1 LYLNRSATKFFYA
14 LIRIAQQ
21 ASKNFIALLTKNM
34 DNIVSIIIV
43 VLALIVGGG
52 IGYYMRQRLAK
63 KRAGSLEARLQKRV
77 IDVKQETSD
86 MVKNAER
93 KSAELLDKTQK
104 DVDERRKEFL
114 KAQQLLLN
122 RETLLNERIASFET
136 KEKELL
142 DKGDKLKTIKE
153 SLEELRKQAEV
164 KLEKVADL
172 SREDAKK
179 ELLSLVEIESEK
191 EILDRMRKLEEKGQE
206 KLQSRAKEIV
216 TMAIQKCAVPQTQEL
231 STTTVILANEDLKGR
246 IIGKEGRN
254 IRTFEKLT
262 GVELIVDETPE
273 SVVISC
279 FNPIRRQIAKVAL
292 DKLIA
297 DGRIQPAKIEEKVEE
312 AKQEIAKIV
321 KEAGEK
327 AVYDVGILGMNDKL
341 VQIVGRLFYRTSYG
355 QNALLHSMEVALI
368 AETLAYELKANSQV
382 AKRAGLLHDIGKAI
396 DQQVQ
401 GSHIEIGIKI
411 LEKFGESEEVIK
423 AMRSHHGDYPV
434 ESIEATIV
442 TVADAISSSRPGAR
456 KDTLENYLQR
466 LKELEDI
473 ANKFEGVEKTY
484 AIQAGREI
492 RVFVKSDRIDDLG
505 AQKIAKGIAE
515 KIEEELKYPGEIK
528 VTVMRETR
536 VIEYAR

>member
-1 LYLNRSATKFFYA
+1 
-14 LIRIAQQ
+14 
-21 ASKNFIALLTKNM
+21 
-34 DNIVSIIIV
+34 V
-43 VLALIVGGG
+43 
-52 IGYYMRQRLAK
+52 RQNLAK
-63 KRAGSLEARLQKRV
+63 KRAGSLEAKLQKRV
-77 IDVKQETSD
+77 IDVKEETSA
-86 MVKNAER
+86 MIKKAEQ
-93 KSAELLDKTQK
+93 KSSDLLEKTQK
-104 DVDERRKEFL
+104 EIDERRREFL
-114 KAQQLLLN
+114 KAQQVLLS
-122 RETLLNERIASFET
+122 RESLLDTRIASFET
-136 KEKELL
+136 KEKELQE
-142 DKGDKLKTIKE
+142 KGEKLKAIKE
-153 SLEELRKQAEV
+153 ELEKLRGEAET
-164 KLEKVADL
+164 KLEKVASL

-179 ELLSLVEIESEK
+179 ELLALVEIESEK
-191 EILDRMRKLEEKGQE
+191 EILEKMRKMEERGQD
-206 KLQSRAKEIV
+206 KLQAGAKEII
-216 TMAIQKCAVPQTQEL
+216 TLAIQKCAVPQTQEL
-231 STTTVILANEDLKGR
+231 TTTTIILANEELKGR

-254 IRTFEKLT
+254 IRAFEKLT

-312 AKQEIAKIV
+312 AKTEIAQKI
-321 KEAGEK
+321 KEAGDK
-327 AVYDVGILGMNDKL
+327 AVQETGVLGLNDKL
-341 VQIVGRLFYRTSYG
+341 TQILGRLYYRTSYG
-355 QNALLHSMEVALI
+355 QNVLLHSMEVALI
-368 AETLAYELKANSQV
+368 AETLAFELKVNSQV

-411 LEKFGESEEVIK
+411 LEKFGESEDVIK
-423 AMRSHHGDYPV
+423 AMRAHHEDYPAESV
-434 ESIEATIV
+434 EAVIV
-442 TVADAISSSRPGAR
+442 KVADAISSARPGAR

-492 RVFVKSDRIDDLG
+492 RVFVKSDRVDDLQ
-505 AQKIAKGIAE
+505 AQKIAKEIAG

-536 VIEYAR
+536 VVEYAR

>member
-1 LYLNRSATKFFYA
+1 MNDLLVSLGILAVALFF
-14 LIRIAQQ
+14 
-21 ASKNFIALLTKNM
+21 
-34 DNIVSIIIV
+34 
-43 VLALIVGGG
+43 GGV
-52 IGYYMRQRLAK
+52 IGYYIRQSIAK
-63 KRAGSLEARLQKRV
+63 RRAGTLEAKLQKRV
-77 IDVKQETSD
+77 IDVKEETAT
-86 MVKNAER
+86 MLKNAEK
-93 KSAELLDKTQK
+93 KSAEIVDRAQK
-104 DVDERRKEFL
+104 EIDERRREFL
-114 KAQQLLLN
+114 KTQQLLLS
-122 RETLLNERIASFET
+122 RESLLDSRIASFEQ
-136 KEKELL
+136 KEKDLQE
-142 DKGDKLKTIKE
+142 KGEKLKAVKE
-153 SLEELRKQAEV
+153 NLEKLRSEAED

-179 ELLSLVEIESEK
+179 ELLKLVEIENEK
-191 EILDRMRKLEEKGQE
+191 EILERIKKLEERGQE
-206 KLQSRAKEIV
+206 KLQARAKEIISL
-216 TMAIQKCAVPQTQEL
+216 AIQKCAVPQAQEL
-231 STTTVILANEDLKGR
+231 TTTTVLLTNEELKGR

-273 SVVISC
+273 SVVISG

-292 DKLIA
+292 DKLIQ

-312 AKQEIAKIV
+312 AKQEIAKTI
-321 KEAGEK
+321 KDAGDK
-327 AVYDVGILGMNDKL
+327 AAYDTGVIGLNDKL
-341 VQIVGRLFYRTSYG
+341 IQILGRLYYRTSYG
-355 QNALLHSMEVALI
+355 QNVLLHSMEVALI
-368 AETLAYELKANSQV
+368 SETIAEELKANAQV

-423 AMRSHHGDYPV
+423 AVRAHHDGYPADTL
-434 ESIEATIV
+434 EAVIV
-442 TVADAISSSRPGAR
+442 KTADAISGSRPGAR

-473 ANKFEGVEKTY
+473 ANKVDGVERTY

-505 AQKIAKGIAE
+505 AQKVAKEIAG